1 MQNPTATTLVDVS
14 QLESKVLAIG
24 LGDEAMTDANK
35 KIVQDYVATLNQGDW
50 DLMQRLFAAD
60 AKIHGALG
68 SGSLDVAL
76 TVWRELHSA
85 LSMNLTAEAMIGEGD
100 LVAVRFIERG
110 KSVAPFRGRPATQ
123 NGFEMPAIEWF
134 RVTDGR
140 IVERWGIRDSA
151 AQARQL
157 GWAP

>member
-1 MQNPTATTLVDVS
+1 
-14 QLESKVLAIG
+14 
-24 LGDEAMTDANK
+24 MTDANK
-35 KIVQDYVATLNQGDW
+35 KIVQDYVAALNEGDW
-50 DLMQRLFAAD
+50 AIIQRLFATD

-76 TVWRELHSA
+76 SVWRDLHSA
-85 LSMNLTAEAMIGEGD
+85 LNMKLTAEAIIGEGD
-100 LVAVRFIERG
+100 LVAIRFTERG

-123 NGFEMPAIEWF
+123 NTFEMPAIEWF
-134 RVTDGR
+134 RVTDGC